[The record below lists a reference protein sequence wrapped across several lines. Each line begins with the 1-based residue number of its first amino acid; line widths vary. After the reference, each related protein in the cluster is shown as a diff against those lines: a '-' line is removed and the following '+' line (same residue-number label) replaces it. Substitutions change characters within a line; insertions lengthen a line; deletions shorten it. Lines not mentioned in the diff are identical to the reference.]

1 MRKSK
6 IKCVVVHT
14 EGVDR
19 SALADRVSVYHA
31 DIIERRLK
39 DTGLTTARKMAVIDG
54 IVELLQVSEGNNRA
68 SSQRDTR
75 C

>member
-1 MRKSK
+1 MRQSK
-6 IKCVVVHT
+6 IKRVVVHT
-14 EGVDR
+14 ERVDR
-19 SALADRVSVYHA
+19 AALAERVSAYHA

-39 DTGLTTARKMAVIDG
+39 DTALTTARKMAVIDG
-54 IVELLQVSEGNNRA
+54 IVELLQVSEGNNGA